1 MVAFWKFLGKRLAV
15 ESVGSIALRPLRLV
29 VLGTLA
35 NDPYAGMAWM
45 QMQIAVGLRR
55 LGHDV
60 HYFETTSG
68 WPYDPVRQARV
79 CNSEYAVPYLARV
92 AERFGMSDRWA
103 YRRSYSDKAW
113 FGPSGAK
120 AEELLAHADAVLNV
134 AVATRLAE
142 EGLKV
147 GRLVGF
153 GTDPVYQEI
162 AFANG
167 QEDVT
172 TLIDEHDDFV
182 TYGENIGAEDCPVPP
197 LPGLRSRTRQPVLL
211 DLWEAGPPRRE
222 AFTTVCNWRQTG
234 HEIVY
239 EGETYYW
246 SKDREFLKFI
256 ELPGR
261 VDVPIELAMGLIQVS
276 GEDQSML
283 ESHGWRLAD
292 AHAFSTDPWP
302 YRDYVL
308 ASRGEFTV
316 AKDQNVRLRSGWFS
330 ERSALYLASGRPV
343 VTQDT
348 GFGKFVPTGEG
359 LFAFNS
365 LEEAEAA
372 FEAIEADYGRHS
384 RAARSIAEEYF
395 RAETVLAKVLFD
407 LGL

>member
-1 MVAFWKFLGKRLAV
+1 VK
-15 ESVGSIALRPLRLV
+15 PLRLV
-29 VLGTLA
+29 VVGTLA

-45 QMQIAVGLRR
+45 KMQVAVGLRR

-60 HYFETTSG
+60 HYLETTSS
-68 WPYDPVRQARV
+68 WPYDPIRQARV
-79 CNSEYAVPYLARV
+79 CSSDYAVPYLARV
-92 AERFGMSDRWA
+92 AQRFGMSDRWA

-113 FGPSGAK
+113 FGPSRDK
-120 AEELLAHADAVLNV
+120 AEELLAHADAVFNV
-134 AVATRLAE
+134 AVSTRLAE
-142 EGLKV
+142 EGLRV

-167 QEDVT
+167 QEDIV
-172 TLIDEHDDFV
+172 TLIDEHDEFV
-182 TYGENIGAEDCPVPP
+182 TYGENIGNGDCPVPP
-197 LPGLRSRTRQPVLL
+197 LPGLRSKTRQPVLL
-211 DLWEAGPPRRE
+211 DLWDGPPPSRE
-222 AFTTVCNWRQTG
+222 EFTTVCNWKHTG
-234 HEIVY
+234 HDIVF

-256 ELPGR
+256 DLPGR
-261 VDVPIELAMGLIQVS
+261 VDQPIELAMGLIQVS
-276 GEDQSML
+276 DEDRSML

-292 AHAFSTDPWP
+292 AHEFTTDPWS
-302 YRDYVL
+302 YRDYL
-308 ASRGEFTV
+308 LDSRAEFTV

-359 LFAFNS
+359 LFAFHTT
-365 LEEAEAA
+365 EEAEAA
-372 FEAIEADYGRHS
+372 VEEINADYERHS
-384 RAARSIAEEYF
+384 EAARAIAEEF
-395 RAETVLAKVLFD
+395 FCAEANLARVLVD